1 MNNLDQARARR
12 LDAIICDRIE
22 TLINHSKTMEEV
34 DPELAEFILLE
45 ALHFAQTIDEMND
58 DDSIFWALPIRP
70 A

>member
-1 MNNLDQARARR
+1 
-12 LDAIICDRIE
+12 
-22 TLINHSKTMEEV
+22 MEEV